1 MNTKYFRNCVA
12 DNIFRGAASPPL
24 PIALYIGLS
33 STEPD
38 ADGQNVTE
46 PGSGVGYARV
56 QLSGLSAA
64 QDGVVTN
71 PSVINFAESTGNW
84 GTMTHF
90 VIFDAAED
98 GNLLMY
104 GALSPSRVIDTETI
118 MTIKQNALTLS
129 VLNPA

>member
-1 MNTKYFRNCVA
+1 M
-12 DNIFRGAASPPL
+12 
-24 PIALYIGLS
+24 
-33 STEPD
+33 
-38 ADGQNVTE
+38 
-46 PGSGVGYARV
+46 
-56 QLSGLSAA
+56 
-64 QDGVVTN
+64 TN

-90 VIFDAAED
+90 VIFDAVED

-129 VLNPA
+129 VLDPA